1 MNTPKTYTRHA
12 RIVIDDISIPLI
24 EENSNKTSTSKNN
37 LSKSTE
43 SKPGLAQVVVN
54 GWCTITIA
62 NFKQL
67 TGNTQNK

>member
-1 MNTPKTYTRHA
+1 LNTPKTYTRHA
-12 RIVIDDISIPLI
+12 RIVIDDMSIPLI

-54 GWCTITIA
+54 G
-62 NFKQL
+62 
-67 TGNTQNK
+67 